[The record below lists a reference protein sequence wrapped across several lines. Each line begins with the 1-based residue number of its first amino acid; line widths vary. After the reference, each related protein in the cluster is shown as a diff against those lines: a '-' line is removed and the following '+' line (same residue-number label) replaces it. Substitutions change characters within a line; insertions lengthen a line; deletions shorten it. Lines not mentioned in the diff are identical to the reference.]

1 MKKLMIDLDET
12 ICTGGYL
19 QAVNEYLKTNYKEE
33 DIDSYY
39 VEDVMNE
46 EEKER
51 FLDYFYEHVNI
62 YKTINLVP
70 DSLKVIEALSKHY
83 DIYIATAFVDKRR
96 VKESGVMAM
105 QKYHWIIENMPY
117 IDPRKI
123 ILTGSKNLVMC
134 DVKID
139 DKVSNLK
146 GFGEI
151 KLLLDQPHNQKYTM
165 EELEERKIK
174 RVYNWKQIYSILMP
188 ESEEI
193 S

>member
-19 QAVNEYLKTNYKEE
+19 QAVNDFLKTNYKEE

-39 VEDVMNE
+39 VEDVMDD

-51 FLDYFYEHVNI
+51 FLDYFYQHVNI
-62 YKTINLVP
+62 YKTIDVIP
-70 DSLKVIEALSKHY
+70 DSLKVIEKLSTCY

-105 QKYHWIIENMPY
+105 QKYHWIVENMPY

-123 ILTGSKNLVMC
+123 VLTGSKNIVMC

-146 GFGEI
+146 GFGEL
-151 KLLLDQPHNQKYTM
+151 KLLLDQPHNQKYSF
-165 EELEERKIK
+165 EELEKRKIK
-174 RVYNWKQIYSILMP
+174 RVYNWNQIYSILMP
-188 ESEEI
+188 ESEEDL
-193 S
+193 

>member
-39 VEDVMNE
+39 VEDVMDD

-51 FLDYFYEHVNI
+51 FLDYFYKNVNI
-62 YKTINLVP
+62 YKTIALIP
-70 DSLKVIEALSKHY
+70 DSLRVIEKLAKHY
-83 DIYIATAFVDKRR
+83 DLYIATAFVDKRR
-96 VKESGVMAM
+96 VKESGIMAM
-105 QKYHWIIENMPY
+105 QKYQWILENMPY

-146 GFGEI
+146 GFGEL
-151 KLLLDQPHNQKYTM
+151 KLLLDQPHNQKYSY
-165 EELEERKIK
+165 EELEKRRIR
-174 RVYNWKQIYSILMP
+174 RVYNWNQIYSILMP
-188 ESEEI
+188 ESEEL

>member
-39 VEDVMNE
+39 VEDVMDD

-51 FLDYFYEHVNI
+51 FLDYFYKNVNI
-62 YKTINLVP
+62 YKTIALIP
-70 DSLKVIEALSKHY
+70 DSLRVIEKLAKHY
-83 DIYIATAFVDKRR
+83 DLYIATAFVDKRR

-105 QKYHWIIENMPY
+105 QKYQWILENMPY

-146 GFGEI
+146 GFGEL
-151 KLLLDQPHNQKYTM
+151 KLLLDQPHNQKYSY
-165 EELEERKIK
+165 EELEKRRIR
-174 RVYNWKQIYSILMP
+174 RVYNWNQIYSILMP
-188 ESEEI
+188 ESEEL

>member
-19 QAVNEYLKTNYKEE
+19 KAVNEFLKTNYKEE

-39 VEDVMNE
+39 VEDVMNDA
-46 EEKER
+46 EKER
-51 FLDYFYEHVNI
+51 FLDYFYKNVNI
-62 YKTINLVP
+62 YDTISLIP
-70 DSLKVIEALSKHY
+70 DSLKVIEELSKY
-83 DIYIATAFVDKRR
+83 YEIYIVTAFVDRR
-96 VKESGVMAM
+96 RIKESGIMAL
-105 QKYHWIIENMPY
+105 QKYEWIIENMPY

-123 ILTGSKNLVMC
+123 ILTGSKNVVMC

-151 KLLLDQPHNQKYTM
+151 KLLLDQPHNQKYSLD
-165 EELEERKIK
+165 ELEKRRIK
-174 RVYNWKQIYSILMP
+174 RVYNWNQIYSILVP
-188 ESEEI
+188 ESEEL
-193 S
+193 

>member
-39 VEDVMNE
+39 VEDVMDD

-51 FLDYFYEHVNI
+51 FLDYFYKNVNI
-62 YKTINLVP
+62 YKTIALIP
-70 DSLKVIEALSKHY
+70 DSLRVIEKLAKHY

-96 VKESGVMAM
+96 VKESGIMAM
-105 QKYHWIIENMPY
+105 QKYQWILENMPY

-146 GFGEI
+146 GFGEL
-151 KLLLDQPHNQKYTM
+151 KLLLDQPHNQKYSY
-165 EELEERKIK
+165 EELEKRRIR
-174 RVYNWKQIYSILMP
+174 RVYNWNQIYSILMP
-188 ESEEI
+188 ESEEL

>member
-39 VEDVMNE
+39 VEDVMDD

-51 FLDYFYEHVNI
+51 FLDYFYKNVNI
-62 YKTINLVP
+62 YKTIALIP
-70 DSLKVIEALSKHY
+70 DSLRVIEKLAKHY

-105 QKYHWIIENMPY
+105 QKYQWILENMPY

-146 GFGEI
+146 GFGEL
-151 KLLLDQPHNQKYTM
+151 KLLLDQPHNQKYSY
-165 EELEERKIK
+165 EELEKRRIR
-174 RVYNWKQIYSILMP
+174 RVYNWNQIYSILMP
-188 ESEEI
+188 ESEEL

>member
-19 QAVNEYLKTNYKEE
+19 QAVNDYLKTNYKEE
-33 DIDSYY
+33 EIDSYY

-62 YKTINLVP
+62 YKTIDLVP

-117 IDPRKI
+117 IDPKKI
-123 ILTGSKNLVMC
+123 FLTGSKNLVMC

-146 GFGEI
+146 GFGEL
-151 KLLLDQPHNQKYTM
+151 KLLLDQPHNQKYSAQD
-165 EELEERKIK
+165 LEQRKIK
-174 RVYNWKQIYSILMP
+174 RVYNWNQIYSLLMP
-188 ESEEI
+188 ESEGN